1 MSSNIAPESYI
12 FKFGKYAN
20 MRAVDVSDLYK
31 VNPKTGQDEAVGLK
45 YLHFL
50 VEKCSWFRDTEMI
63 KKVIEMAESN
73 MSEEADSEPEPKPEP
88 KKKKDSKK
96 SVKVTI
102 NASDVSKV
110 IDFQN

>member
-1 MSSNIAPESYI
+1 MP
-12 FKFGKYAN
+12 
-20 MRAVDVSDLYK
+20 
-31 VNPKTGQDEAVGLK
+31 VGLN
-45 YLHFL
+45 YMIWLC
-50 VEKCSWFRDTEMI
+50 EKCDWFKHADI
-63 KKVIEMAESN
+63 LQQIIENAKSN

>member
-1 MSSNIAPESYI
+1 M
-12 FKFGKYAN
+12 
-20 MRAVDVSDLYK
+20 
-31 VNPKTGQDEAVGLK
+31 
-45 YLHFL
+45 
-50 VEKCSWFRDTEMI
+50 EKCSWFRDTEII

-73 MSEEADSEPEPKPEP
+73 ISEEAISEPIPEP

-96 SVKVTI
+96 TAKVTI